1 MYRLCGR
8 NQVLQHKIGLK
19 KTVFLLLPTLFILA
33 ACGSGPTTG
42 QATAT
47 PVPTSTPKP
56 TPTPAPTMP
65 TVPSVPVHFTTQD
78 HVQLAGVL
86 YGNGGTTAIICSHE
100 HPGSKAEWSNSAPW
114 FAARGFMV
122 LAYDFRGWGESG
134 GTFDASQAD
143 KDVFAAIAFVHSR
156 GAKKVILL
164 GASMGADISLIA
176 ASETQIAGVITLSPE
191 YLFGLSNTQIQAI
204 SVPKLFIN
212 SVDDGYADDTRQ
224 MYQNAQPPKE
234 LHLYPGS
241 AHGVAIFSTDNGQD
255 LIARILAFANK
266 YAPPS

>member
-1 MYRLCGR
+1 MR
-8 NQVLQHKIGLK
+8 QHKVRLRKI
-19 KTVFLLLPTLFILA
+19 VFLLLPTLFMLA
-33 ACGSGPTTG
+33 ACGSGSATGKATVTSAPTFI
-42 QATAT
+42 
-47 PVPTSTPKP
+47 PTP

-65 TVPSVPVHFTTQD
+65 TVPSVEVHFTTQD

-86 YGNGGTTAIICSHE
+86 YGTGGTTALICSHE
-100 HPGSKAEWSNSAPW
+100 HPGSKAQWSDSAPW

-176 ASETQIAGVITLSPE
+176 A
-191 YLFGLSNTQIQAI
+191 
-204 SVPKLFIN
+204 
-212 SVDDGYADDTRQ
+212 
-224 MYQNAQPPKE
+224 
-234 LHLYPGS
+234 
-241 AHGVAIFSTDNGQD
+241 
-255 LIARILAFANK
+255 
-266 YAPPS
+266 